1 MKLPRL
7 ALPALALLVA
17 ISPPAGAFTNVVHE
31 DVAEQAARLMPT
43 SLRHVLARNIE
54 DLRAGATAPLPTDE
68 AGLFLYPD
76 GSRGTLDEAVQRQT
90 QRVLDALS
98 RRSTMSVVAREMG
111 VLSHLVALGSDPL
124 HVAEQ
129 DARAREWGPQF
140 EQFVESR
147 IPRMR
152 VVFGGYDSPALNRDD
167 VPAFMQECAD
177 RTRVTAGL
185 LPQMYVLAD
194 GAIARDSAFDD
205 RHPVFGVATLA
216 YAHAITN
223 TARLWLFT
231 WIKAN
236 GDASGLPFPQ
246 ALPSGQVAAQAP

>member
-1 MKLPRL
+1 MKTRRL
-7 ALPALALLVA
+7 APALALLVMLA
-17 ISPPAGAFTNVVHE
+17 PGARAFTDAVHE
-31 DVAEQAARLMPT
+31 DVAQQAGRLMPT
-43 SLRHVLARNIE
+43 SLRHVLARHVDE
-54 DLRAGATAPLPTDE
+54 LKAGATAPLPTDE

-90 QRVLDALS
+90 QRVLDALA
-98 RRSTMSVVAREMG
+98 RRSSMGVVVREMG

-129 DARAREWGPQF
+129 DGRAREWGPRF

-147 IPRMR
+147 MPRMR
-152 VVFGGYDSPALNRDD
+152 VVFGGYESPALNRDD
-167 VPAFMQECAD
+167 VPSFVQECAT
-177 RTRVTAGL
+177 RTRLTASL
-185 LPQMYVLAD
+185 LPQMYVLSD
-194 GAIARDSAFDD
+194 GSIASDKAFDD
-205 RHPVFGVATLA
+205 RHPVFGIASLA
-216 YAHAITN
+216 HAHAITD

>member
-1 MKLPRL
+1 MNFRRVVPS
-7 ALPALALLVA
+7 ALVLLVVMA
-17 ISPPAGAFTNVVHE
+17 PAAFAFTDAVHQ

-43 SLRHVLARNIE
+43 SLRHVLAHHVDE
-54 DLRAGATAPLPTDE
+54 LRAGATAPLPTDD

-90 QRVLDALS
+90 QRVLDALA
-98 RRSTMSVVAREMG
+98 RRSSMGVVVREMG

-124 HVAEQ
+124 HVTEH
-129 DARAREWGPQF
+129 DARTRDWGPQF

-147 IPRMR
+147 LPRMR
-152 VVFGGYDSPALNRDD
+152 VVFGGYDSPALDRDD
-167 VPAFMQECAD
+167 VPSFVQECAA
-177 RTRVTAGL
+177 RTRLTASL
-185 LPQMYVLAD
+185 LPRMYILSD
-194 GAIARDSAFDD
+194 GSVARDSAFDD
-205 RHPVFGVATLA
+205 RHPVFGVASLA
-216 YAHAITN
+216 HAHAITD

-231 WIKAN
+231 WIKSN